1 VSPDPPAPAACIST
15 TQIVDALQERLYDL
29 EHAGAAVRPGPDVL
43 QQYQAAVHAIAVQLQ
58 QPEVPAYCLRVSR
71 QDKLPAAE
79 AGGSSSSKP
88 ARTREGQQDDR

>member
-1 VSPDPPAPAACIST
+1 M
-15 TQIVDALQERLYDL
+15 QIVDALQERLYDL

-58 QPEVPAYCLRVSR
+58 QPELPAYCLRVTR

-79 AGGSSSSKP
+79 AAAGVSSSSQP
-88 ARTREGQQDDR
+88 ARTREGQQNDR